1 MANRIVRLWFGFWPP
16 LPVWRRLD
24 VSVLVVALY
33 SLVVELIVEHLLPTR
48 PPKWIGEMAVVN
60 AVLLGV
66 LLGFRNREAYERWWE
81 ARKLWGQL
89 INDSRNLCLK
99 VTTLVNPPA
108 EERRSFAQLVVGFA
122 VALKRHLRVGQP
134 LQTVP
139 GFESDPAT
147 PTHVPAHL
155 AGRVFEQL
163 KAWKTAGKITDMEF
177 LALDPHTRA
186 LMDVCG
192 ACERIRSSPVPLSY
206 RALLRHGTVLYLLS
220 APWFMTT
227 EYGFWAILV
236 VSLMAYFLLG
246 TELTAENVEEPFGG
260 DADDLTLTTFCE
272 TIRKSCTEVLGV
284 ELPPVVADPNFPTV
298 SLSLNAVLNATKG
311 DK

>member
-1 MANRIVRLWFGFWPP
+1 VPGVRDKLVRWCLAFWPP
-16 LPVWRRLD
+16 LPVWKRLD

-33 SLVVELIVEHLLPTR
+33 SLVVELIVDNLLPAR

-99 VTTLVNPPA
+99 VASLVNPPT
-108 EERRSFAQLVVGFA
+108 EERQAFARLVIGFA
-122 VALKRHLRVGQP
+122 VALKRHLRVAQP

-139 GFESDPAT
+139 GFDSDPAT

-163 KAWKTAGKITDMEF
+163 KVWKVAGKISEMEF
-177 LALDPHTRA
+177 LALDPHARA

-220 APWFMTT
+220 APWFMSA
-227 EYGFWAILV
+227 EYGYWAIAIV
-236 VSLMAYFLLG
+236 CLMAYFLLG
-246 TELTAENVEEPFGG
+246 TELTAENVEQPFGD

-284 ELPPVVADPNFPTV
+284 ELPPVMADPTPP
-298 SLSLNAVLNATKG
+298 K
-311 DK
+311 